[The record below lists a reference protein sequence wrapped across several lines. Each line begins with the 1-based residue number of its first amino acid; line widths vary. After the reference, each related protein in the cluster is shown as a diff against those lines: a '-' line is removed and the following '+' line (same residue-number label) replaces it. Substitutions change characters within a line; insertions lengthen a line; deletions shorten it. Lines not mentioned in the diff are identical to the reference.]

1 MSLFMTIRLTDEEIR
16 VDLDMV
22 AGVIRDYGKQ
32 VDDRA
37 RLVLEQEG
45 KNSTG
50 NLSES
55 IQHQVTMVDDQVV
68 ITWPTLAPYYDFVER
83 GVKGKLT
90 SNLAPNSPYQ
100 FGSGSGVKGAMR
112 PAIRQWITD
121 KPVKQWRDLKSG
133 RFMSY
138 DGMSKMI
145 SRKVYLHGIAPTPFL
160 RPSMREVFAS
170 YKSMLE
176 EAYAADVSTAV
187 GQWINSKTDSL
198 TLNLKL

>member
-55 IQHQVTMVDDQVV
+55 IQHQVSMADDQVV
-68 ITWPTLAPYYDFVER
+68 IILADSCTPTM
-83 GVKGKLT
+83 T
-90 SNLAPNSPYQ
+90 SSNAE
-100 FGSGSGVKGAMR
+100 
-112 PAIRQWITD
+112 
-121 KPVKQWRDLKSG
+121 
-133 RFMSY
+133 
-138 DGMSKMI
+138 
-145 SRKVYLHGIAPTPFL
+145 SR
-160 RPSMREVFAS
+160 
-170 YKSMLE
+170 
-176 EAYAADVSTAV
+176 VS
-187 GQWINSKTDSL
+187 
-198 TLNLKL
+198 